1 MRIIKKHII
10 FLFIFMFLSN
20 GCALVFRKGS
30 RKDKKRIQAL
40 QTQLD
45 KLRQSKQTLESKL
58 SDELQSDKLS
68 VSMQEK
74 GLVITFLAEVLFD
87 SGEAKLRDDS
97 LPILNKVA
105 GVLQEKFPSNKIGIE
120 GHTDNQPIKYSSWE
134 SNWELSA
141 HRALSVLEYLS
152 SQGVDPQRLSAT
164 GYGKYHPV
172 ATNETDEGRQLNRRV
187 EIVIVPRA
195 ITRAKQEPSAGSE
208 EVYEYEEELK

>member
-1 MRIIKKHII
+1 
-10 FLFIFMFLSN
+10 MFLSN